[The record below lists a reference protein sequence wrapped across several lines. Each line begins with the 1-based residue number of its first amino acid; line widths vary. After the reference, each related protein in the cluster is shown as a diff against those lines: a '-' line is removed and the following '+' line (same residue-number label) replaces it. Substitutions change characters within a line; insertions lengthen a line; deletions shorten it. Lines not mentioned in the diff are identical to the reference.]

1 MIRRRNFITIVV
13 IAVIATALATVAGV
27 FAVQNVIGTK
37 TVTASVT
44 IQSLA
49 ESLKVCGTADSSC
62 VGSVFTGDLGF
73 GTMSAGATKEIS
85 FFVKNTEPSGGANIF
100 IDARIDSGGAITV
113 LTLEGITNA
122 SKLTGDAPNL
132 GVFKIRRMNG
142 TGTFAE
148 DISTAIPP
156 ENIKKIFVAFTP
168 NSDLSSGPKN
178 FSILIDVVDTPD

>member
-73 GTMSAGATKEIS
+73 GTMRVPARPRKYPSSSRTPSPQAVPIS
-85 FFVKNTEPSGGANIF
+85 S
-100 IDARIDSGGAITV
+100 
-113 LTLEGITNA
+113 
-122 SKLTGDAPNL
+122 
-132 GVFKIRRMNG
+132 
-142 TGTFAE
+142 
-148 DISTAIPP
+148 STPA
-156 ENIKKIFVAFTP
+156 
-168 NSDLSSGPKN
+168 
-178 FSILIDVVDTPD
+178 

>member
-85 FFVKNTEPSGGANIF
+85 FFVKNTEPSGGA
-100 IDARIDSGGAITV
+100 ITV